1 MNPFAVPNAT
11 SRLVVPLVRFRNRS
25 TRHGELS
32 ELPLGE
38 VFGFR
43 PEPREDERGA
53 PCFSV
58 AVMPP
63 GGLVRQFHALVL
75 AYALD
80 ADQAFLLDRALRGRA
95 HVSWTAF
102 DHRAD
107 GADSYRFRV
116 LFPLSR
122 AVNAHDYAVL
132 AQAIDSDLGGLA
144 DLRAER
150 RDRRWSLPTCH
161 PDREEFAGLR
171 YGPGSVIEVDE
182 VLGYRLAPSE
192 LRYAG

>member
-1 MNPFAVPNAT
+1 MNPLAVPNAT

-25 TRHGELS
+25 ARDGELL
-32 ELPLGE
+32 EVPLGE
-38 VFGFR
+38 VFGLR
-43 PEPREDERGA
+43 PEPRDDERGA
-53 PCFSV
+53 ACFSV
-58 AVMPP
+58 AVSPP
-63 GGLVRQFHALVL
+63 DGLVRQFHALVL
-75 AYALD
+75 AYTLE
-80 ADQAFLLDRALRGRA
+80 ADQAFMLDRALRDRA

-102 DHRAD
+102 EHRAD

-122 AVNAHDYAVL
+122 SVNAHDYAVL
-132 AQAIDSDLGGLA
+132 AQAVDSDLGGLA

-150 RDRRWSLPTCH
+150 RDRRWTLPTFH

-171 YGPGSVIEVDE
+171 YGPGAVIEVDD